1 MGVAAALIH
10 ANTTFLSQH
19 FPAGIAGQLP
29 FLQAMEPGR
38 REFAKR
44 AKDLQALVERDVV
57 ASLSRSTADSFV
69 FGPAG
74 SGEQLRQEQTPF
86 ADALVHGKRRWFLM
100 APKDFIT
107 LREKA
112 KDSLEPGSA
121 FMFFEQQM
129 EELTEDFGLGGKKM
143 KFWEC
148 DQGPGEIIYI
158 PAATIMTSLSIHDS
172 LSYRQSIALSAEA
185 VTDRVNSNIWAPES
199 GVIPAGYQFGACF
212 DGLNLGAAG
221 AALSATVNPMQGQI
235 IQQIMAQYYAGDKA
249 RNMLML
255 NILAECAAV
264 LSAPGLDA
272 DQTYCKKAWPQCVK
286 QLAKNAQTSGV
297 AVPTWLADDMPGKGW
312 GGGKSEL

>member
-1 MGVAAALIH
+1 MSAHRLPQAH
-10 ANTTFLSQH
+10 
-19 FPAGIAGQLP
+19 AGQNMSDQNFCSDKVLIGHVPHARALSTQPPAVSLP
-29 FLQAMEPGR
+29 L
-38 REFAKR
+38 
-44 AKDLQALVERDVV
+44 
-57 ASLSRSTADSFV
+57 TT
-69 FGPAG
+69 PAHH
-74 SGEQLRQEQTPF
+74 
-86 ADALVHGKRRWFLM
+86 AHA
-100 APKDFIT
+100 
-107 LREKA
+107 
-112 KDSLEPGSA
+112 
-121 FMFFEQQM
+121 
-129 EELTEDFGLGGKKM
+129 
-143 KFWEC
+143 
-148 DQGPGEIIYI
+148 PGEIIYI

-221 AALSATVNPMQGQI
+221 AALSANVNPMQGQI

-297 AVPTWLADDMPGKGW
+297 AVPKWLGDDMPGKGW